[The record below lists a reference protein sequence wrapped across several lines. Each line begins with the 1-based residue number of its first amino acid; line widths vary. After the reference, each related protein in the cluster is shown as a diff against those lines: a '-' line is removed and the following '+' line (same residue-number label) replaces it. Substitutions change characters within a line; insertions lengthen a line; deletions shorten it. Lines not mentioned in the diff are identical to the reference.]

1 MTMNSNEKMLNKQ
14 DLNRVFWGNHSNEA
28 VWDNVRGNNLGFTV
42 ALVPALKKIY
52 ANQPDKYKEA
62 LHRHANEFFNTA
74 MQPIPFIQGIVLA
87 MEEENS
93 KTNDYNVSTITA
105 IKAALIGPTAGV
117 FDALFL
123 NTLRVIGVALGVN
136 FCMEGNPVG
145 ALIYLLIYNA
155 PGFYCKWKGVHLGY
169 NLGTDTINKLLS
181 SGLMDKFKLSEVQA
195 QAILDMRLQK
205 LTGLEREKVEA
216 EYNELMKKIAYLES
230 ILADEHLLLGVIKDE
245 ILEIKRKYADERRT
259 EIRHSEGEIDMR
271 DLIDDEEITITLTHF
286 WYIKRLP
293 LDTYKSQRRGGRG
306 ISALTIREEDFVK
319 HLITTR
325 THNKLLFFTNR
336 GRVFK
341 LDAYEVPEGKR

>member
-181 SGLMDKFKLSEVQA
+181 SGLMDKFKYAASLVAMMVFGSMTYDYIGLNFVFEIGAGESMQTF
-195 QAILDMRLQK
+195 QSIIDPMFPGITK
-205 LTGLEREKVEA
+205 LALL
-216 EYNELMKKIAYLES
+216 YLCWWLMFKKKKIGYFPLMLTAFVLSIVMAYFG
-230 ILADEHLLLGVIKDE
+230 ILG
-245 ILEIKRKYADERRT
+245 
-259 EIRHSEGEIDMR
+259 
-271 DLIDDEEITITLTHF
+271 
-286 WYIKRLP
+286 
-293 LDTYKSQRRGGRG
+293 
-306 ISALTIREEDFVK
+306 
-319 HLITTR
+319 
-325 THNKLLFFTNR
+325 
-336 GRVFK
+336 
-341 LDAYEVPEGKR
+341 